1 MTKAVTEKELAEKAV
16 APRVTKSDIDS
27 LKDRITYTT
36 EQCPGGT
43 TSTFVHA
50 FLDGKFFLATGFSAC
65 VNAENF
71 DADIGERLARS
82 NAEKHAENKLWE
94 LEGYRLFTTP
104 LQPKNHIERMQSEKH
119 ELDAKLTALC
129 AYIGT
134 KSVLAT
140 TMTHGE
146 YNEYRGWQ
154 IPENEEPS
162 EQGYLVAY
170 VDGGKPNDD
179 RHAGYISWSPR
190 DVFEKSYHQSQTPQD
205 RVRLEQR
212 ELYTRLDAL
221 ENFLDKGQ
229 PSFINDEQWAL
240 LQEQQKHMDAY
251 NDVLVK
257 RITLF

>member
-1 MTKAVTEKELAEKAV
+1 MT
-16 APRVTKSDIDS
+16 R
-27 LKDRITYTT
+27 
-36 EQCPGGT
+36 
-43 TSTFVHA
+43 
-50 FLDGKFFLATGFSAC
+50 
-65 VNAENF
+65 
-71 DADIGERLARS
+71 
-82 NAEKHAENKLWE
+82 
-94 LEGYRLFTTP
+94 
-104 LQPKNHIERMQSEKH
+104 
-119 ELDAKLTALC
+119 
-129 AYIGT
+129 
-134 KSVLAT
+134 
-140 TMTHGE
+140 GE

-154 IPENEEPS
+154 IPENEDPS
-162 EQGYLVAY
+162 EQGYLVEY
-170 VDGGKPNDD
+170 VDGGKPNDE
-179 RHAGYISWSPR
+179 RHTGYISWSPR